1 MLNNKQ
7 VENPRHL
14 GARFGVNFAQVFLK
28 KYYIESGIYGKYNRE
43 KSISTLSFAA
53 SNLRGQ
59 VPFYSGYIL
68 N

>member
-28 KYYIESGIYGKYNRE
+28 KYYIESGIYGKY
-43 KSISTLSFAA
+43 K
-53 SNLRGQ
+53 
-59 VPFYSGYIL
+59 
-68 N
+68 